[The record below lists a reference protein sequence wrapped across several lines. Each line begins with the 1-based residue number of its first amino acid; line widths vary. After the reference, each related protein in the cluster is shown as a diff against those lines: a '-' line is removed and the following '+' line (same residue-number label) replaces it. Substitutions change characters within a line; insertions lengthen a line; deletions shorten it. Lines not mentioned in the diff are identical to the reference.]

1 MADVRRVPIQLRL
14 MTYLSPGLPVE
25 FFEMIAH
32 YLEEKMGCPVYLIY
46 ESRWSGP
53 PSDRTDPFTLDHIDL
68 AFMNAE
74 PFMKLVSR
82 AKDKAELLPVAPVY
96 PHPKSDNKPVYFSD
110 VIVHADNC
118 EKYKEFK
125 DLRGVKWAYSGPDSP
140 SGVYTTLRQL
150 KKMGETVMFFGH
162 IIQSGSHAKSIEMVA
177 DKTADAA
184 AINSTTLSYQMKLHP
199 SLAEKL
205 QIMTSWGPLPVQ
217 PIVVNSRMSDE
228 LKKELT
234 NHLLNM
240 HKEKVWKLRMEEFTL
255 KQFAPVDMMFY
266 HQEEDLRKEVSK
278 MSIEGTVYY

>member
-1 MADVRRVPIQLRL
+1 
-14 MTYLSPGLPVE
+14 
-25 FFEMIAH
+25 
-32 YLEEKMGCPVYLIY
+32 
-46 ESRWSGP
+46 
-53 PSDRTDPFTLDHIDL
+53 
-68 AFMNAE
+68 
-74 PFMKLVSR
+74 
-82 AKDKAELLPVAPVY
+82 
-96 PHPKSDNKPVYFSD
+96 
-110 VIVHADNC
+110 
-118 EKYKEFK
+118 
-125 DLRGVKWAYSGPDSP
+125 
-140 SGVYTTLRQL
+140 
-150 KKMGETVMFFGH
+150 
-162 IIQSGSHAKSIEMVA
+162 MVA